1 MDHLPTSALFLALIF
16 LLLFSGFFSGSETVM
31 MAANRY
37 RLKHLAEQGHRGA
50 RMALDLLAHTD
61 KLLGMILLGNTLFNA
76 GAATV
81 AGVICIRFLGN
92 EEWVLGASTL
102 LVTFAMLV
110 FAEITPKVIGA
121 GHADRLAPIL
131 GYLMTPIL
139 KLTYPIVWFVNLF
152 VNGLLRIL
160 HLKGSLSHEHN
171 MSPEELRILVLE
183 AGHFIPQ
190 KHRSILLN
198 LFELEDITVED
209 VMVPRGNLEAIN
221 LDQSVEE
228 IREQLAT
235 SYHTR
240 LPVYDG
246 ELDQV
251 IGILHQRRLM
261 GALMSGELD
270 KDRLR
275 EILFQ
280 PYFVPA
286 STPVLAQLQFFQENQ
301 QRVALVVNE
310 YGEVVGLVTLEDM
323 VEEIIGKFTTS
334 MPDSGQ
340 RLAWGNDG
348 DHSVLVDGS
357 RSLRDLNRKLGLDL
371 PLTGPK
377 TLNGLIL
384 DYFQDIPESGVSVKI
399 AEVPMEIVHT
409 QDRMVKT
416 VRLFPPRT
424 RNT

>member
-1 MDHLPTSALFLALIF
+1 MDGLPLSALFLALIF

-37 RLKHLAEQGHRGA
+37 RLKHAAEQGNKGA
-50 RMALDLLAHTD
+50 QRALDLLEHTD

-81 AGVICIRFLGN
+81 AGVICIRLLGN

-121 GHADRLAPIL
+121 GHADKLAPIL
-131 GYLMTPIL
+131 GYLLTPIL
-139 KLTYPIVWFVNLF
+139 KTIYPVVWFVNLF
-152 VNGLLRIL
+152 VNALLRIL
-160 HLKGSLSHEHN
+160 RLKGGLDHSHT

-183 AGHFIPQ
+183 ASHFVPQ

-198 LFELEDITVED
+198 LFELEDVTVED
-209 VMVPRGNLEAIN
+209 VMTPRGSLES
-221 LDQSVEE
+221 LDIQLPLEE

-240 LPVYDG
+240 LPVFDG
-246 ELDQV
+246 ELDKV
-251 IGILHQRRLM
+251 LGILHQRRLM
-261 GALMSGELD
+261 GSMISGELD
-270 KDRLR
+270 KERLK
-275 EILFQ
+275 ELLVE
-280 PYFVPA
+280 PYFIPA
-286 STPVLAQLQFFQENQ
+286 STPVLAQLQYFQENQ
-301 QRVALVVNE
+301 QRVALVVDE
-310 YGEVVGLVTLEDM
+310 YGEIVGLVTLEDM

-334 MPDSGQ
+334 MPSGVHPLTWSQ
-340 RLAWGNDG
+340 DERP
-348 DHSVLVDGS
+348 SVLVDGS
-357 RSLRDLNRKLGLDL
+357 RSLRELNRKLGLPL
-371 PLTGPK
+371 PLEGPK

-384 DYFQDIPESGVSVKI
+384 EHFQDIPEAGVSVKI
-399 AEVPMEIVHT
+399 ADVPMEVVHT

-416 VRLFPPRT
+416 VRLFRPLH
-424 RNT
+424 